1 MKTVINVFVLFCF
14 LEVSRKRSFHSQQA
28 HFRVRF
34 FQLTHQRVPFQILL
48 QNSQIVL
55 NRLQLKK
62 TERKKRTTKQ
72 EEVIR
77 QKTIWVHGNKILN
90 VKLLWFFLLRL
101 SSLLFCLG
109 NFFLFSFTLTVL
121 VLFKLAAA
129 SSQYANQFPG
139 TQFYLVEELLSLLA
153 PTKRRPLPSLLVKLS
168 FFRHNYYNFNVSTF
182 QLHELKFWRR
192 EQFEKAIV

>member
-1 MKTVINVFVLFCF
+1 LITDWLRFWTVNTLKQFWTDQDDHQCFLFCF
-14 LEVSRKRSFHSQQA
+14 LEVSRKRSFHSQQT
-28 HFRVRF
+28 HFRVQF
-34 FQLTHQRVPFQILL
+34 FSADTPKSAFSNYSLKLPNCFESCYKSSSI
-48 QNSQIVL
+48 
-55 NRLQLKK
+55 KK
-62 TERKKRTTKQ
+62 TERKKRTKQ

-139 TQFYLVEELLSLLA
+139 TQ
-153 PTKRRPLPSLLVKLS
+153 
-168 FFRHNYYNFNVSTF
+168 ST
-182 QLHELKFWRR
+182 
-192 EQFEKAIV
+192 